1 MDDADDPYGHGLTSR
16 EIGSILAGTIL
27 AMFLAALDQT
37 IVAPALPTIGAEL
50 KDLEHLSW
58 VVTAYLLTAT
68 AVTPLYGKA
77 SDIYGRRIAMLVGV
91 GVFILGSIAC
101 ALAPTLP
108 LLAAARALQGL
119 GGGGLISLGQ
129 TIIAD
134 LIPPRERA
142 RYQAYFASMFVLSSV
157 LGPVLGGFFA
167 QKLHWSWIFWINVPL
182 GLLAF
187 AMTFSL
193 LKKLPRHDRRRR
205 LDIAGAL
212 LMTAATTT
220 LMLALSWGGVRYPWS
235 SATIIGLFGLSAMLW
250 LAFVLRLR
258 TAREP
263 LIPTEIFANRV
274 VTRATIAACFGM
286 GVFIGLTIY
295 MPIFLE
301 AAYGLSAS
309 QTGLALLPL
318 MLGTVAGA
326 TTSGRVMLYV
336 ERYKRLPLAGLA
348 ISVAAT
354 AILAW
359 NAGGLPFWAVEILFA
374 LTSFGLGTILP
385 VTTVAIQNAVLPHQ
399 MGTATGS
406 MNFFRQLGGA
416 LVVSVFG
423 AMLLAGLNA
432 APGVGITHELLAEL
446 ARSGTGVTETFRA
459 IFAAASAGLAIAALA
474 LAAMEERPLRGRAIK
489 AAETAIA
496 PE

>member
-1 MDDADDPYGHGLTSR
+1 MDMSDDPYQHGLSSR
-16 EIGSILAGTIL
+16 EIASILVGTIL

-50 KDLEHLSW
+50 RDLEHLSW

-77 SDIYGRRIAMLVGV
+77 SDIYGRRIAMLVGIGMFIV
-91 GVFILGSIAC
+91 GSVAC
-101 ALAPTLP
+101 ALAPTMP

-119 GGGGLISLGQ
+119 GGGGLIALGQ

-134 LIPPRERA
+134 LIPPKERA

-167 QKLHWSWIFWINVPL
+167 ERLHWSWIFWINVPL
-182 GLLAF
+182 GLVAF

-193 LKKLPRHDRRRR
+193 LRKLPRHERRRR
-205 LDIAGAL
+205 LDVAGAL
-212 LMTAATTT
+212 LMTIATVT
-220 LMLALSWGGVRYPWS
+220 LMLALSWGGVRYPW
-235 SATIIGLFGLSAMLW
+235 LSAPILGLVGASLVFW
-250 LAFVLRLR
+250 LAFLARLR
-258 TAREP
+258 TAAEP
-263 LIPTEIFANRV
+263 LIPTEIFANKV
-274 VTRATIAACFGM
+274 VTAATVAACFGM

-295 MPIFLE
+295 MPIYLE
-301 AAYGLSAS
+301 ATYGLNAS

-318 MLGTVAGA
+318 MLGTVIGA
-326 TTSGRVMLYV
+326 TTSGRVMLHV
-336 ERYKRLPLAGLA
+336 DHYKRLPLCGLA

-354 AILAW
+354 AVLA
-359 NAGGLPFWAVEILFA
+359 AAPGGLPFWAVEVLFGV
-374 LTSFGLGTILP
+374 TSFGLGTILP

-416 LVVSVFG
+416 LVVSAFG
-423 AMLLAGLNA
+423 AILLAGLQA
-432 APGVGITHELLAEL
+432 VPGAGITHEMLAEL
-446 ARSGTGVTETFRA
+446 ARQGTSLTDTFRL
-459 IFAAASAGLAIAALA
+459 IFGASAAGLAVAAVALA
-474 LAAMEERPLRGRAIK
+474 LMEERPLRGRAI
-489 AAETAIA
+489 AANEAA
-496 PE
+496 VGPE